1 MEIKGSG
8 LKEVFLIG
16 VSMFMGMTLAFLAI
30 LLMGE
35 KTPEQIEMLTSK
47 THLSLIAE
55 MVCLN
60 GYLIVDYYESIQR

>member
-8 LKEVFLIG
+8 FKEVFLMG

-30 LLMGE
+30 MLTGE
-35 KTPEQIEMLTSK
+35 KTPEQIEMLTDK
-47 THLSLIAE
+47 THFSLIAE

-60 GYLIVDYYESIQR
+60 GYLIVDYYESLQR

>member
-1 MEIKGSG
+1 MQIEGNG
-8 LKEVFLIG
+8 LREVFLMG

-30 LLMGE
+30 LLTGD
-35 KTPEQIEMLTSK
+35 KTPEQIEMLTDK

-60 GYLIVDYYESIQR
+60 GYLLVDYYESLQR

>member
-1 MEIKGSG
+1 MQIEGNG
-8 LKEVFLIG
+8 LREVFLMG

-30 LLMGE
+30 LLTGD

-47 THLSLIAE
+47 AHLSLIAE

-60 GYLIVDYYESIQR
+60 GYLLVDYYESLQR

>member
-8 LKEVFLIG
+8 FKEVFLMD

-30 LLMGE
+30 MLTGE
-35 KTPEQIEMLTSK
+35 KTPEQIEMLTDK

-60 GYLIVDYYESIQR
+60 GYLIADYYESLQR